1 MLNPITYAEHVVGDF
16 LRYQLTTYPFA
27 EPELFEQ
34 MRALLSLEQTRSTP
48 LLRGPFISLSRAF
61 KAGAA
66 IDALVQEGILHP
78 HLARLAP
85 HPSVY
90 GHQEQAFRA
99 IAEKRTTLVSTGT
112 GSGKTEC
119 FLYPIIS
126 RGLELRDDNAQPGI
140 VAVIVYPMNAL
151 AEDQLGRLRELLV
164 GTGVTFGMY
173 IGKTKDRASDV
184 TGERL
189 PAGASPGD

>member
-1 MLNPITYAEHVVGDF
+1 MLNPITYSEHVVGDF

-27 EPELFEQ
+27 DPGLFAQ
-34 MRALLSLEQTRSTP
+34 MRALLSLEETRSSP

-61 KAGAA
+61 KAGASME
-66 IDALVQEGILHP
+66 ALVREGLLHP
-78 HLARLAP
+78 HLAQLAP
-85 HPSVY
+85 YPSVY
-90 GHQEQAFRA
+90 GHQEEAFRS
-99 IAEKRTTLVSTGT
+99 IAEKQTTLVSTGT

-126 RGLELRDDNAQPGI
+126 RGLELRDENAAPGI
-140 VAVIVYPMNAL
+140 TAVIVYPMNAL

-173 IGKTKDRASDV
+173 VGKTN
-184 TGERL
+184 ER
-189 PAGASPGD
+189 